1 MPYIEFNRDENVDF
15 VERKSNVV
23 LVSLLFIYLQQNE
36 LNVPQSSAVF
46 ARLLHMFETVW
57 GIICNFCTSYRSQ

>member
-15 VERKSNVV
+15 VEHKSNVV

-36 LNVPQSSAVF
+36 LNAPQSSAVF
-46 ARLLHMFETVW
+46 ARLLH
-57 GIICNFCTSYRSQ
+57 ICLKLFGG